1 MAEVTVIGDVN
12 IDLLLSPIK
21 NYPKKDFQQKI
32 PWLKVEVGG
41 GAAHVALAL
50 SKLGVKTKLIGLIG
64 KDSFGNFIIEK
75 IENFGIE
82 NGLRA
87 IEKETGISIGIN
99 FEDGSR
105 SLLTYRGTNSLFSIH
120 NFNLSEIGGR
130 ILFLTGY
137 GLLEKFR
144 KDMKKV
150 LKFAK
155 RKGMITCLEPD
166 VKGGINFK
174 RKEFFQILK
183 FVDFLFPDFEEAK
196 SLTQEK
202 NLEKILKKF
211 FRFGCKIVALKL
223 GEKGCII
230 AKKDKMIKI
239 PAIKTKVVNPTG
251 AGDFFNAGFVFG
263 FLKYNSLEK
272 AGIFGNA
279 TASFAISKFGDE
291 RYVSEKDIRK
301 IMKKAKFFSI
311 FRFT

>member
-1 MAEVTVIGDVN
+1 MVEVTVIGDVN

-21 NYPKKDFQQKI
+21 DYPKRDSQEKI

-50 SKLGVKTKLIGLIG
+50 SKLGLKTKLIGLIG
-64 KDSFGNFIIEK
+64 NDPFGNFILEK
-75 IENFGIE
+75 IKKFGVENK
-82 NGLRA
+82 LRVVK
-87 IEKETGISIGIN
+87 KETGISIGIN

-120 NFNLSEIGGR
+120 NFNLSEIEGR

-144 KDMKKV
+144 KGMKKV
-150 LKFAK
+150 LKSAK

-183 FVDFLFPDFEEAK
+183 FVDFFFPDFEEAK
-196 SLTQEK
+196 ALTQEK
-202 NLEKILKKF
+202 SLEKILKKF
-211 FRFGCKIVALKL
+211 FRFGCKVVALKL

-251 AGDFFNAGFVFG
+251 AGDFFDAGFIYG
-263 FLKYNSLEK
+263 YLKYKSLEK
-272 AGIFGNA
+272 AGMFGNA
-279 TASFAISKFGDE
+279 VAAFAISKFCDE
-291 RYVSEKDIRK
+291 RYPNEKK
-301 IMKKAKFFSI
+301 LKFC
-311 FRFT
+311 